1 MWIEPP
7 PKPPQETEQTLTQL
21 AHYYRQLIAYHQQ
34 AAAIASSKLS
44 QVDALLT
51 ATSVSPMAASW
62 QYPSSQPTA
71 SLSTVK
77 SPELTAEI
85 EDIPQIL
92 PEIKLPPKDILTK
105 IIQEI
110 LTTNKGKMLRL
121 DYLSLEVAEKIS
133 ILPLYQSQVKAR
145 VQQILQQGEDFGLWS
160 NVPDSPECWTLEL
173 ADFPDL
179 LNRPPAAPKTTKKR
193 TRKSSKAKKS
203 HNRTRLPPCAR
214 IEQYET
220 LTGAIKACLRQHYPK
235 ALDAHEVLAWM
246 YPDGLEGKTKSK
258 AYQAV
263 SDGLNKGCSR
273 KHWQRVEIGF
283 YTLEPES
290 PELPESIV

>member
-7 PKPPQETEQTLTQL
+7 PKPPQETEQTLAQL

-34 AAAIASSKLS
+34 AAAIASSKLA
-44 QVDALLT
+44 QVDTLLT

-62 QYPSSQPTA
+62 QYPGTSSVA
-71 SLSTVK
+71 SLSTAK
-77 SPELTAEI
+77 NPELTAEI
-85 EDIPQIL
+85 EEIPQIL
-92 PEIKLPPKDILTK
+92 PEIRLPTKDILTK

-110 LTTNKGKMLRL
+110 LTSNKGKMLRL

-133 ILPLYQSQVKAR
+133 ILPLYQPQVKAR

-160 NVPDSPECWTLEL
+160 NVPDSPECWTLDL

-179 LNRPPAAPKTTKKR
+179 LNRPPSQPPNKR
-193 TRKSSKAKKS
+193 RRRKSSKSKKS
-203 HNRTRLPPCAR
+203 HNRTRLPPCNR
-214 IEQYET
+214 IEEYET

-235 ALDAHEVLAWM
+235 TMDAHEVLAWM
-246 YPDGLEGKTKSK
+246 YPEGLEGKTKTK

-273 KHWQRVEIGF
+273 KHWQRVEIGI
-283 YTLEPES
+283 YTIEPEE
-290 PELPESIV
+290 PE

>member
-34 AAAIASSKLS
+34 AAAIASSKLA
-44 QVDALLT
+44 QVDTLLT
-51 ATSVSPMAASW
+51 STSVSSMTASW
-62 QYPSSQPTA
+62 QYPSPQATA
-71 SLSTVK
+71 SLNSGRN
-77 SPELTAEI
+77 PELTAEI
-85 EDIPQIL
+85 EEIPQIL
-92 PEIKLPPKDILTK
+92 PEIKLPTKDILTK

-110 LTTNKGKMLRL
+110 LTSNKGKMLRL

-133 ILPLYQSQVKAR
+133 ILPIYQTQVKAR

-160 NVPDSPECWTLEL
+160 NVPDSPECWTLDL

-179 LNRPPAAPKTTKKR
+179 LNRPPSQPNTTKKR

-235 ALDAHEVLAWM
+235 PMDAHEVLAWM
-246 YPDGLEGKTKSK
+246 YPEELEGKTKTK

-273 KHWQRVEIGF
+273 KHWQRVEIGI
-283 YTLEPES
+283 YTLEPE
-290 PELPESIV
+290 PTESIV